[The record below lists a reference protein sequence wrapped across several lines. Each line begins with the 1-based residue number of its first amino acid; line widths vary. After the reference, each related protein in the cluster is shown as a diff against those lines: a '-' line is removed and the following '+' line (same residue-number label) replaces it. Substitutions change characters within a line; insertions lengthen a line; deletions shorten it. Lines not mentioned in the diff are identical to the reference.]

1 MLRTLR
7 LLVSIALA
15 ITFNAAFA
23 SGSGV
28 VISQVYGGGGNTG
41 ATYKNDFVEIFNAG
55 ATTVDISGWTVQYAS
70 AAGSS
75 WATTSLGS
83 HVLQPGQYF
92 LVQESLG
99 AGGTVSLP
107 TPDATGSLA
116 LSATA
121 GKVALVNNATA
132 LNSAMPTNASI
143 VDLVGFGTTATFFEG
158 PGPTPA
164 PSNTT
169 GVLRVMSGCTDSD
182 NNSTDFVAGAP
193 APRNTSTTLHPCG
206 ATTSAP
212 IVTTCPSF
220 TVVAGSGGMS
230 VVSATDADGTVNA
243 ATLSGQPAGVTLGPV
258 TPASAP
264 GGAASVPIVVD
275 ASTAAG
281 SYTVAIAWGNDQS
294 QSATCMPV
302 VTVGALT
309 PIYSIQGSG
318 NTSPLVGRS
327 VITQGVVTRVN
338 RNGFFLQDPTGD
350 GDPTTSDGIFA
361 FTTTTPS
368 VAIGNLVRVSGMVS
382 EFNAGGA
389 SNADTTAHTVTEL
402 TSVGSISLIG
412 DGYSI
417 APVTIQ
423 FPMQSRDLL
432 EAYEGM
438 LVTLN
443 GPFTVVENA
452 YQAQYGEI
460 TVAAL
465 GRTETPTNRYRPG
478 ASAQAL
484 QVDNQNRSIVLQDG
498 SSGTNASVT
507 PFLGADNTLRE
518 GDTFTGVTGVL
529 TYGLAE
535 TSSDPGSW
543 IVVPIVDP
551 VPTRAN
557 VRTTQP
563 DEVGGSVRIGSA
575 NIDNYFTTFTNGQ
588 TADGRTGQ
596 GCSLG
601 SSVSAGNC
609 RGADNLAEYTRQVT
623 KIVEELAGI
632 NADAVALMEVQNNG
646 STAIQTLVDT
656 LNARVGAGTYAA
668 VPDPAQGTG
677 TDAIKV
683 AMIYKPAKLTLVGSS
698 ASDPNPVHNRPPM
711 AQTFLVPG
719 GQTFTLVANHL
730 KAKGCSA
737 SASGLDADQGD
748 LQSCFNATRVAQAAA
763 TRTFVSSLFPSGP
776 LPNVILVGDFN
787 SYAME
792 DPIYAMTSN
801 GYVDELARFNT
812 FGYSYGFGGSSGRLD
827 QALTSPAMSAKVQ
840 RAIEWHVNADEPVFI
855 DYNLEFKQPACATCA
870 PDYYTP
876 TPYRASD
883 HDPIVI
889 GVSLG
894 AAAPVTPPKRGK

>member
-7 LLVSIALA
+7 LVLVFALA
-15 ITFNAAFA
+15 ITVNAAFA
-23 SGSGV
+23 STSGI

-41 ATYKNDFVEIFNAG
+41 ATYKNDFIEIFNAG
-55 ATTVDISGWTVQYAS
+55 SAAVDVTGWTVQYAS
-70 AAGSS
+70 ATGSS
-75 WATTSLGS
+75 WSTTALGNKTIA
-83 HVLQPGQYF
+83 PGQYF
-92 LVQESLG
+92 LIQESTG
-99 AGGTVSLP
+99 ASGTVNLP
-107 TPDATGSLA
+107 APDATGSLA

-143 VDLVGFGTTATFFEG
+143 VDLVGFGTTAGYYEG
-158 PGPTPA
+158 TGPTPA

-169 GVLRVMSGCTDSD
+169 GVLRVMSGCTDTD
-182 NNSTDFVAGAP
+182 NNSTDFVAGTP
-193 APRNTSTTLHPCG
+193 APRNTSTALHPCG

-212 IVTTCPSF
+212 IVTSCPSF
-220 TVVAGSGGMS
+220 TVVAGSGGTS
-230 VVSATDADGTVNA
+230 VVTATDADGTVNA
-243 ATLSGQPAGVTLGPV
+243 ATLSGQPAGITLGPV
-258 TPASAP
+258 TPASGP
-264 GGAASVPIVVD
+264 GGTASAPIVVS
-275 ASTAAG
+275 ATVGTG
-281 SYTVAIAWGNDQS
+281 SFPVTVTWGNDQS
-294 QSATCMPV
+294 QSAVCTPI

-318 NTSPLVGRS
+318 NTSPLLGRS

-338 RNGFFLQDPTGD
+338 RNGFFLQDPVGD

-361 FTTTTPS
+361 FTPTAPAVS
-368 VAIGNLVRVSGMVS
+368 IGNLVRVSGMVT
-382 EFNAGGA
+382 EFNAGGTG
-389 SNADTTAHTVTEL
+389 NPDTTAHTVTEL
-402 TSVGSISLIG
+402 SSVGSISLIG
-412 DGYSI
+412 DGYAI
-417 APVTIQ
+417 TPVTIQ
-423 FPMQSRDLL
+423 FPMTTRAAL

-452 YQAQYGEI
+452 YQAQYGEV

-465 GRTETPTNRYRPG
+465 GRVETPTNRYRPG

-484 QVDNQNRSIVLQDG
+484 QIDNQNRSIVFQDG

-507 PFLGADNTLRE
+507 PFLGSDNTLRE

-543 IVVPIVDP
+543 VVVPIVDP
-551 VPTRAN
+551 LPTRAN
-557 VRTTQP
+557 PRTTMP

-596 GCSLG
+596 GCTLG
-601 SSVSAGNC
+601 SSTSAGNC
-609 RGADNLAEYTRQVT
+609 RGADNLTEYTRQVT

-632 NADAVALMEVQNNG
+632 NGDVVALMEVQNNG

-683 AMIYKPAKLTLVGSS
+683 AMIYKPAKLTLVGTS
-698 ASDPNPVHNRPPM
+698 ASDPNPIHNRPPM

-719 GQTFTLVANHL
+719 GQTFTVVANHL

-737 SASGLDADQGD
+737 SATGLDADQGD
-748 LQSCFNATRVAQAAA
+748 LQSCFNFTRVQQAAA
-763 TRTFVSSLFPSGP
+763 TQTFVSSLFPSGP

-792 DPIYAMTSN
+792 DPIYALTSN
-801 GYVDELARFNT
+801 GFVDELGRFNT

-840 RAIEWHVNADEPVFI
+840 RAIEWHINADEPVFV
-855 DYNLEFKQPACATCA
+855 DYNLEFKQPACGTCA
-870 PDYYTP
+870 PDYYSP

-894 AAAPVTPPKRGK
+894 SAPPVTPPKRGK